1 MEGAVGVACCC
12 ACRGD
17 GAGCISAFVVGQEAG
32 KGIGQARAT
41 ELSTPSTV
49 DHRQFCSSVCPS
61 GRIAATMGSGTNAHG
76 SMATSLTYP
85 RCPTRVEAMCPD
97 HPTCARRAIWLRLLQ
112 SCFMWKVLGRIRQ
125 GAGAHGQNGPIPSSP
140 APAVAPK
147 RKLQRGSAVSDP
159 DRRAPPKD
167 LTTPATRQHWKHPS
181 TKARRTTVGGPEWPD

>member
-112 SCFMWKVLGRIRQ
+112 SCFMWKVLGRFRQ
-125 GAGAHGQNGPIPSSP
+125 GAGAKMDKMGRFHQ
-140 APAVAPK
+140 VL
-147 RKLQRGSAVSDP
+147 LQRLLPSGSSKGA
-159 DRRAPPKD
+159 APSQTQTDVPHQK
-167 LTTPATRQHWKHPS
+167 T
-181 TKARRTTVGGPEWPD
+181 